1 MSSRPGI
8 SFVVRGLAAAQ
19 VHPSSRSS
27 RDGAAVPAPPS
38 SSGDAP
44 AVPLSHSLPFSA
56 ADVAL
61 CWVQGDFV
69 GDLEGLDIISDLGR
83 IRADYFADLDARAGQ
98 MHKPQLDEQIKALSC
113 VVCS

>member
-27 RDGAAVPAPPS
+27 RAGAAVPAPPS

-44 AVPLSHSLPFSA
+44 AVPLSHSLPFDA
-56 ADVAL
+56 ADIAL
-61 CWVQGDFV
+61 GWFQGEC
-69 GDLEGLDIISDLGR
+69 EGLDIISDLGR
-83 IRADYFADLDARAGQ
+83 IRGDYFADLDARAGQ
-98 MHKPQLDEQIKALSC
+98 MHKLQLDEQIKALLR